1 MSSEEC
7 MQQILL
13 AFVAL
18 FVAVDIL
25 GVLPLYLSLTSQM
38 SREARSKLSF
48 QSTLTA
54 TAVGLGFLIVG
65 NLIFWVMGVTVGDFQ
80 VAGGILLLVLSIH
93 DLLHPGKIIRR
104 PAPGV
109 GVVPLGTP
117 LIVGP
122 AVLTALV
129 VLTQNYGHPVTLI
142 AFGANMCLAFLVL
155 RYAEKIGH
163 VLGENGSEA
172 VAKVADLFLAA
183 FGVSLVRRGLPGFIG
198 R

>member
-1 MSSEEC
+1 

-65 NLIFWVMGVTVGDFQ
+65 NLIFWVMGVISKWRGESCSWSCRFTTFSIRGRSS
-80 VAGGILLLVLSIH
+80 GGLR
-93 DLLHPGKIIRR
+93 PG
-104 PAPGV
+104 
-109 GVVPLGTP
+109 
-117 LIVGP
+117 
-122 AVLTALV
+122 
-129 VLTQNYGHPVTLI
+129 
-142 AFGANMCLAFLVL
+142 
-155 RYAEKIGH
+155 
-163 VLGENGSEA
+163 
-172 VAKVADLFLAA
+172 
-183 FGVSLVRRGLPGFIG
+183 
-198 R
+198 